1 MKSGRQRAIL
11 EILERDAIDTQFKL
25 MQALAEQGFHC
36 TQATL
41 SRDIRELK
49 LVKRTNGNGLAAY
62 RPASDDELEAEAGGR
77 CAGVVHG
84 AVFHAGRDHEEA
96 AARQCSGGAA
106 PELVCQRAAQHVL
119 EFRRVVPVPRN
130 VVCLMVLEDGQL
142 GDKRESK
149 VFAQNFHVTS
159 IPYARGA
166 KIVKTSRER
175 NRNL

>member
-62 RPASDDELEAEAGGR
+62 RPASDDELEAEAEG
-77 CAGVVHG
+77 AAWEKSLVSAEPAQNLIVVKTQPGAAG
-84 AVFHAGRDHEEA
+84 AVQIGLEAMKPENLVGVIAGENTLFLAMRDNLT
-96 AARQCSGGAA
+96 ARKLCVQ
-106 PELVCQRAAQHVL
+106 LQK
-119 EFRRVVPVPRN
+119 
-130 VVCLMVLEDGQL
+130 LM
-142 GDKRESK
+142 
-149 VFAQNFHVTS
+149 
-159 IPYARGA
+159 
-166 KIVKTSRER
+166 
-175 NRNL
+175 